1 MKVLKIMI
9 LSITAIIIFM
19 FLFGIIHNLGISHKE
34 TERIISANKEKS
46 FDYVEYISNYK
57 MASAFETFSKAS
69 KVENFEGFIFTK
81 IKKINNEYAVLAYGT
96 DENYLVFFDEDIE
109 IKRSFLIE
117 RGNVRFYDF
126 GYFDKEYIFVGEKNQ
141 KPYYLK
147 TSDTG
152 SHLSSNSI
160 SSNGRYNVVKALYEG
175 FIMAGYVIENGVRNA
190 YINKINMFGDRI
202 WDKRFG
208 RNNNEEIKDI
218 VVTLNEY
225 IFVGTTNSNP
235 TKVTNT
241 LILKY
246 SIDGINI
253 FDGVYGTDTHN
264 EHITVSF
271 LDEESKLYF
280 AGYVETLDSRNWK
293 SLFVRTVEDIQNEG
307 IVVSEIRETRGIQN
321 LSRIEDMKYKDGN
334 IYKIGFSVESWPD
347 YDGFLRIS
355 NKNGYVIE
363 QRIYGSNNEERI
375 YSFEFSDDGGII
387 MVGYQKNENKNIPLI
402 IKTDNFFRIPE
413 FEK

>member
-1 MKVLKIMI
+1 
-9 LSITAIIIFM
+9 
-19 FLFGIIHNLGISHKE
+19 
-34 TERIISANKEKS
+34 
-46 FDYVEYISNYK
+46 
-57 MASAFETFSKAS
+57 
-69 KVENFEGFIFTK
+69 
-81 IKKINNEYAVLAYGT
+81 
-96 DENYLVFFDEDIE
+96 
-109 IKRSFLIE
+109 
-117 RGNVRFYDF
+117 
-126 GYFDKEYIFVGEKNQ
+126 
-141 KPYYLK
+141 
-147 TSDTG
+147 
-152 SHLSSNSI
+152 
-160 SSNGRYNVVKALYEG
+160 
-175 FIMAGYVIENGVRNA
+175 
-190 YINKINMFGDRI
+190 MFGDRI